1 MNERIATLWFDNN
14 RIFIKTEEN
23 RIYSQPLELFPALM
37 DATQSQREQ
46 YYVWDNGKSVRWEDI
61 DEDIHISN
69 FFESETVN
77 YDNAVNHLLS
87 RFPWLD
93 MKAFAQYIGMHWT
106 KLAKF
111 RYGVWTPN
119 DENMSKIKNG
129 IKAIAKEMSAAV
141 M

>member
-1 MNERIATLWFDNN
+1 
-14 RIFIKTEEN
+14 
-23 RIYSQPLELFPALM
+23 
-37 DATQSQREQ
+37 
-46 YYVWDNGKSVRWEDI
+46 
-61 DEDIHISN
+61 
-69 FFESETVN
+69 
-77 YDNAVNHLLS
+77 
-87 RFPWLD
+87 
-93 MKAFAQYIGMHWT
+93 MHWT